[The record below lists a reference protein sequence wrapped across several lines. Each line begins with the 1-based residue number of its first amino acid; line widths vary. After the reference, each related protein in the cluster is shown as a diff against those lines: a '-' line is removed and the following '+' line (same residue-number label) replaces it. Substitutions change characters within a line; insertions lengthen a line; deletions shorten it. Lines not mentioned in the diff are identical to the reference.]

1 MHSEVY
7 SRFSIPIINLMFCFI
22 RFAISCM
29 SHNFSLMCN
38 RTTNKRSL
46 LPIKQSYYDP
56 GAPIPSLR
64 RVYLYYEASL
74 IKYSKV
80 QQQQRTLMSI
90 FCNSQALQ
98 KQATTPKQPELNNKC
113 KIDIQFPQGVK
124 NRILWAVKKVN

>member
-64 RVYLYYEASL
+64 RRVYLYYEASL

-113 KIDIQFPQGVK
+113 KKDTISSRGQKQDFMGC
-124 NRILWAVKKVN
+124 KKK

>member
-1 MHSEVY
+1 M
-7 SRFSIPIINLMFCFI
+7 I
-22 RFAISCM
+22 RE
-29 SHNFSLMCN
+29 
-38 RTTNKRSL
+38 
-46 LPIKQSYYDP
+46 LPSP
-56 GAPIPSLR
+56 LRR

-98 KQATTPKQPELNNKC
+98 KQATTPKQPDKC

-124 NRILWAVKKVN
+124 NRILWAVKKSKLAHQYKGDWVL

>member
-1 MHSEVY
+1 M
-7 SRFSIPIINLMFCFI
+7 I
-22 RFAISCM
+22 RE
-29 SHNFSLMCN
+29 
-38 RTTNKRSL
+38 
-46 LPIKQSYYDP
+46 LPSP
-56 GAPIPSLR
+56 LRR

-113 KIDIQFPQGVK
+113 KIDIQFPQVRVK
-124 NRILWAVKKVN
+124 NRILWAVKKSKLAHQYKGDWVL

>member
-1 MHSEVY
+1 M
-7 SRFSIPIINLMFCFI
+7 I
-22 RFAISCM
+22 RE
-29 SHNFSLMCN
+29 
-38 RTTNKRSL
+38 
-46 LPIKQSYYDP
+46 LPSP
-56 GAPIPSLR
+56 LRR

-113 KIDIQFPQGVK
+113 KIDKHILQCKQSTKRRMVLFQILQSFLFAMGKCTK
-124 NRILWAVKKVN
+124 NITVKKR

>member
-1 MHSEVY
+1 M
-7 SRFSIPIINLMFCFI
+7 I
-22 RFAISCM
+22 RE
-29 SHNFSLMCN
+29 
-38 RTTNKRSL
+38 
-46 LPIKQSYYDP
+46 LPSP
-56 GAPIPSLR
+56 LRR

-113 KIDIQFPQGVK
+113 KIDTISSSKGQKQDFMGC
-124 NRILWAVKKVN
+124 KKKSKLAHPNNKER